1 MRASHY
7 HIQVNDHTVT
17 ANRGRQSWDPFSP
30 TPPAHLPHTPWGKH
44 RPTGGR
50 RGLQRERVRTV
61 GPLVLQ
67 LLLLVI
73 RLWWQGPL
81 FLWGLEEA
89 SLKQSGSDTAF
100 SLVLRHLIQQTCSHH
115 QRGDNKDLPFPSY
128 LPKILIFT
136 HPKWVLAGGCGSS
149 SWYIPG
155 WSRTF
160 QLLCAYS
167 VLCFLPWPHQFP
179 SQVGPLPYF

>member
-1 MRASHY
+1 MTTQLVPTGAGSPE
-7 HIQVNDHTVT
+7 T
-17 ANRGRQSWDPFSP
+17 PFHP
-30 TPPAHLPHTPWGKH
+30 LHLPTY
-44 RPTGGR
+44 PTLPEASADPQEEEGGC
-50 RGLQRERVRTV
+50 RERVRTV

-160 QLLCAYS
+160 QLLCSYS